1 MILRTQ
7 PAGRMEQGDMK
18 RYTDGTEGGIHAMKH
33 SHQRSAE
40 REQNPREEQLA
51 EELTRANRLQEMLV
65 SIMSHDLRG
74 PLSVIVGYGGLIRK
88 QSDDETVKRFVDRIE
103 TAAMHVDGMIGDIK
117 TYSKVKAGVSEND
130 LEEIDLNAMLS
141 DILRGLDGKIE
152 ERDITIYIKYQT
164 DKRFPVLGTEHLKN
178 AFLHT
183 IDNAIKYS
191 PEHETIT
198 LTLGGE
204 GSDWVFGVSDHGD
217 GIPDDEKES
226 VFERFMRKEKRG
238 IKGTGIGLAITKSV
252 VDAHNGKVWVEDNPG
267 GGCIFYIT
275 VPKA

>member
-1 MILRTQ
+1 M
-7 PAGRMEQGDMK
+7 D
-18 RYTDGTEGGIHAMKH
+18 RYTDGTEWGIHAMERGR
-33 SHQRSAE
+33 QRSDE
-40 REQNPREEQLA
+40 RELRQREEQLS
-51 EELTRANRLQEMLV
+51 EELDGANRLREMLV
-65 SIMSHDLRG
+65 SIMSHDLRN
-74 PLSVIVGYGGLIRK
+74 PLSVIVGYSGLIRK
-88 QSDDETVKRFVDRIE
+88 QSDDETVKRFADKIE
-103 TAAMHVDGMIGDIK
+103 NAAMNADEMIGDIK
-117 TYSKVKAGVSEND
+117 TYSNVKRGVSESD

-141 DILRGLDGKIE
+141 DILRGLEGKIE
-152 ERDITIYIKYQT
+152 ERDITIDTKYQT
-164 DKRFPVLGTEHLKN
+164 DKKFPVLGTELLKN

-198 LTLGGE
+198 LTLDGE
-204 GSDWVFGVSDHGD
+204 GSYWVFGVSDHGD

-252 VDAHNGKVWVEDNPG
+252 VDAHSGNVRIGDNPG

-275 VPKA
+275 LPKA